1 MSINTQDIKKI
12 SHLAKIEIRKEEEQD
27 LANQIGGIISWVE
40 KLSEVN
46 TDNVE
51 ALTSVGEKILSLKE
65 DKISDGNIAQDILKN
80 SADAKYDYF
89 AVPKVIE

>member
-1 MSINTQDIKKI
+1 MSITAQDIKKI
-12 SHLAKIEIRKEEEQD
+12 SRLARIEIHQKEEQD
-27 LANQIGGIISWVE
+27 LVNQIGGIISWVE

-46 TDNVE
+46 TNNIE
-51 ALTSVGEKILSLKE
+51 ALTSVGEEILILKE
-65 DKISDGNIAQDILKN
+65 DKISDGNITQDILKN